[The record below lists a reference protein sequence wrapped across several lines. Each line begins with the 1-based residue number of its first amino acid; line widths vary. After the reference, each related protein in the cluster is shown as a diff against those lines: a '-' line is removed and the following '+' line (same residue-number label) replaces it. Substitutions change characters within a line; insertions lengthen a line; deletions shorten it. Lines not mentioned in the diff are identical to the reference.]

1 MRKATN
7 YRRFAFLLTWLL
19 LCIGCGGRSDTA
31 ADGQNQEGTLRE
43 GNAQAAG
50 NAVQEKDAAYEKEA
64 AYADAAAYAGV
75 GAVQGGV
82 LEVSEVS
89 ELEYGKVVWSY
100 TFDEEQGNTPFQTG
114 ERTEEGA
121 WQIKEEQERSIF
133 GAQASKFY
141 DYRVQIDFA
150 YGEVEPSE
158 PNTIGLYTRA
168 RESLLYGDFFYG
180 LYVENGNSLRLTK
193 CVCSE
198 ETALHTVELTDS
210 VWDGEWHT
218 LMVDAFDEYLIVR
231 LDGEVVMNYLE
242 HSGDSILFGKCG
254 FSSQK
259 TDVTIDNYI
268 VTRITDPLGGDE
280 DNKLGGNFDV
290 EW

>member
-1 MRKATN
+1 M
-7 YRRFAFLLTWLL
+7 
-19 LCIGCGGRSDTA
+19 
-31 ADGQNQEGTLRE
+31 
-43 GNAQAAG
+43 
-50 NAVQEKDAAYEKEA
+50 
-64 AYADAAAYAGV
+64 
-75 GAVQGGV
+75 
-82 LEVSEVS
+82 
-89 ELEYGKVVWSY
+89 
-100 TFDEEQGNTPFQTG
+100 
-114 ERTEEGA
+114 
-121 WQIKEEQERSIF
+121 
-133 GAQASKFY
+133 
-141 DYRVQIDFA
+141 
-150 YGEVEPSE
+150 
-158 PNTIGLYTRA
+158 
-168 RESLLYGDFFYG
+168 
-180 LYVENGNSLRLTK
+180 TK

-198 ETALHTVELTDS
+198 ETALHTVELADS